1 MYSASIAAMLSSG
14 RFLWFTNPFRNSHW
28 KGLTDLNN
36 MKLRLDEH
44 SVRLRLSKSDIE
56 TLDNQ
61 GSVRTFTA
69 LPGGTLEYCIETGT
83 NLERTECI
91 LTGSAL
97 KVLLP
102 VTQAEKWTNSEDVG
116 IYASLPAGIDGKEV
130 QIILEKDFPCKH
142 GNTGNQSDRFD
153 DLASQ
158 QKKR

>member
-1 MYSASIAAMLSSG
+1 
-14 RFLWFTNPFRNSHW
+14 
-28 KGLTDLNN
+28 

-69 LPGGTLEYCIETGT
+69 LPGGNFEYCIETGT
-83 NLERTECI
+83 NLEKTECI

-102 VTQAEKWTNSEDVG
+102 ATQAEKWTKSEDVETKRLAEALSRLRLG
-116 IYASLPAGIDGKEV
+116 QVLD
-130 QIILEKDFPCKH
+130 
-142 GNTGNQSDRFD
+142 D
-153 DLASQ
+153 DLDLLNTRILFSHKEALSKCPKMHCSCVRQ
-158 QKKR
+158 RKW